1 MPHTVSG
8 KLRKAPFVKSGV
20 GKDGQST
27 MFIIELSEV
36 TKDRQTGQN
45 TYTNYSAALF
55 AKTPK
60 AIEYY
65 SSALAEGSFVVVS
78 CEKLTVRTDEHQ
90 GKTYTK
96 LIMDNANLTDANI
109 PTQNQVG
116 TTQYQQSANQQS
128 QQQSPQYNEPPVDF
142 SDDIPFAPIGLMHSN
157 NYLHCI

>member
-8 KLRKAPFVKSGV
+8 QLRKAPFIKSGV

-27 MFIIELSEV
+27 MFIIELAEV

-55 AKTPK
+55 AQSQR
-60 AIEYY
+60 AVEYY
-65 SSALAEGSFVVVS
+65 NSALAEGSFIVVS
-78 CEKLTVRTDEHQ
+78 CEKLTVRNDEYQ

-96 LIMDNANLTDANI
+96 LNMENASLTAAHI
-109 PTQNQVG
+109 P
-116 TTQYQQSANQQS
+116 NQQGTQQQQAP
-128 QQQSPQYNEPPVDF
+128 QQQSSAPQYNHQP
-142 SDDIPFAPIGLMHSN
+142 SDIDQDIPFAPVGLMYSN

>member
-96 LIMDNANLTDANI
+96 LSMDNANLTDANI
-109 PTQNQVG
+109 PSASQGGSTP
-116 TTQYQQSANQQS
+116 YQQPVQ
-128 QQQSPQYNEPPVDF
+128 QQQSNDTSMEY
-142 SDDIPFAPIGLMHSN
+142 DDQIPF
-157 NYLHCI
+157 